1 MVSRSQVDRIA
12 ARIEALAANAT
23 RRLVVVDPSETPAQ
37 ALHRQGFPQAGD
49 YLFICTGVPRLSA
62 QRRHGDQSAN

>member
-23 RRLVVVDPSETPAQ
+23 RRLVVVDPSETPQQ
-37 ALHRQGFPQAGD
+37 ALRRQGLSDSEACIFVH
-49 YLFICTGVPRLSA
+49 TGVPRS
-62 QRRHGDQSAN
+62 S